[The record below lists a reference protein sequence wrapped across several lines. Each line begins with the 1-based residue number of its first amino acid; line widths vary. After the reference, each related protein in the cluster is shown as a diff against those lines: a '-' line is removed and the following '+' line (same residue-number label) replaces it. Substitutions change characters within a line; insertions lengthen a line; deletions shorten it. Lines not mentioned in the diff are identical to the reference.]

1 MTMCAFRWSLLRGKI
16 ILLTLFLMNF
26 ITLAQATPIHL
37 PSWTYTFEIPT
48 LRPKN
53 ELLSTVRLGHILRS
67 KISDT
72 ITMPP
77 LLDFSLLIQYVKAQ
91 APHRRNGLMIV
102 GDSLSATNH
111 FLRCMNHSQ
120 GPKATSSKVVM
131 LSVKQDLESI
141 FHRDSY
147 AAQHGATTWAILNSK
162 PVLGPK
168 GDYGHHRFSIQGLT
182 QLPKVPLLREL
193 YDHQVRYAS
202 VLLGTN
208 DAYYH
213 KGLTRFVWR
222 YIQLVE
228 SILDAGVIPII
239 QTIPPQ
245 RSPARLSKSLIQTF
259 NHAIKAIANIERVPL
274 LDLHTPL
281 SKLKNLGLRKDGIHL
296 NAYAGGCR
304 LNQKG
309 LNFGHNLR
317 NDLFLKAYHEVK
329 SRYHQQAKM
338 ISRTYLSKELIS
350 KVTQSSSVLHHSH
363 PCWSTIIHQAK
374 KAYRWR
380 RIRQGHKEVQSDFH
394 GPPMEAYGTW
404 LIHESSFSTTT
415 IHNAEVLSFLSPGAK
430 RDLSRE
436 QMWISFND
444 GRCIPLTQETQSIN
458 FPSGTHQFIHLTRLT
473 PSRLSKRDPIPTQP
487 IPYGR
492 ALLAW

>member
-1 MTMCAFRWSLLRGKI
+1 MWLCKSLVLKRNVKVI
-16 ILLTLFLMNF
+16 LIPLLLTNF
-26 ITLAQATPIHL
+26 ITFTEATPIHL

-48 LRPKN
+48 LRPKS

-77 LLDFSLLIQYVKAQ
+77 LLDFSLLMQYVKAQ
-91 APHRRNGLMIV
+91 SPHRRNGLMIV

-120 GPKATSSKVVM
+120 RAKTTLSEGIIS
-131 LSVKQDLESI
+131 SVKRDLNSI
-141 FHRDSY
+141 FYRDSY
-147 AAQHGATTWAILNSK
+147 AAQHGATTWALLNTKPILE
-162 PVLGPK
+162 PK
-168 GDYGHHRFSIQGLT
+168 GGYGHHRFSIQGLT
-182 QLPKVPLLREL
+182 QLPKVPLLREI

-222 YIQLVE
+222 YIQLIE
-228 SILDAGVIPII
+228 SLLDAGVIPII

-245 RSPARLSKSLIQTF
+245 KSPARLSKSLIQTF
-259 NHAIKAIANIERVPL
+259 NHAIKAIANVERVPL

-281 SKLKNLGLRKDGIHL
+281 SKLKNHGLRKDGIHL
-296 NAYAGGCR
+296 NAYAGGCQ

-317 NDLFLKAYHEVK
+317 NELFLKAYHEVK
-329 SRYHQQAKM
+329 SRSHQQAKG

-350 KVTQSSSVLHHSH
+350 KVTQTSAVLHHSH
-363 PCWSTIIHQAK
+363 PCRSAISRQAK

-380 RIRQGHKEVQSDFH
+380 RIRRGYKEVQSDFH

-404 LIHESSFSTTT
+404 LIHESSFSSQK
-415 IHNAEVLSFLSPGAK
+415 IHNTEVLSFLSPSAK

-436 QMWISFND
+436 QMWIRFND
-444 GRCIPLTQETQSIN
+444 GRCIPLTQETQSVT
-458 FPSGTHQFIHLTRLT
+458 FPLGTHQFLHLTRLT

-487 IPYGR
+487 MPYGR